1 MICDSCQLVQEVQ
14 HERSIKGSSQ
24 KGENIRKSLK
34 QNIGIRKSYS
44 GKHDI
49 PCNLETEG
57 KSVVLTKLLEH
68 VRVSTRAKSYDETMQ
83 DKDNIKTLQQ
93 NDEILSQIF
102 LWKSNNKKP
111 TWSDISHTSPEIK
124 FYWSGLN
131 SFIIKDEILYR
142 KWESNDSKNYDLHLV
157 IPKSLNGFVL
167 NQVHNTLTGGHLGV
181 RKTLYKIKKRYFW
194 YQIRNDVKNWCSKC
208 DTCAMKKAPHR
219 KPEAP
224 MCKYLVGAPWER
236 MAIDILGPLPRTDNG
251 NKYIMVVGDYFTKW
265 MEAIPI
271 LDAEAKTVADKF
283 VERIVSI
290 FGVPLQIHSD
300 QGSNFE
306 SKVFKEFSPF

>member
-1 MICDSCQLVQEVQ
+1 LE
-14 HERSIKGSSQ
+14 
-24 KGENIRKSLK
+24 
-34 QNIGIRKSYS
+34 
-44 GKHDI
+44 HDI

-57 KSVVLTKLLEH
+57 KSVVLPKLLEH

-124 FYWSGLN
+124 FYWSRLN

-142 KWESNDSKNYDLHLV
+142 KWESNDGKNYDLHLV

-219 KPEAP
+219 KPKAP
-224 MCKYLVGAPWER
+224 MCKYLASGIGIAS
-236 MAIDILGPLPRTDNG
+236 IH
-251 NKYIMVVGDYFTKW
+251 
-265 MEAIPI
+265 
-271 LDAEAKTVADKF
+271 F
-283 VERIVSI
+283 V
-290 FGVPLQIHSD
+290 
-300 QGSNFE
+300 
-306 SKVFKEFSPF
+306 K